1 MNIRVNRKR
10 YTTLNNTPVIDSNLS
25 AVSLGIYTYIM
36 SKPDNWSAHKNEIYK
51 RFAGATVKTSKNLID
66 NAFRE
71 LVASGYIVVT
81 TPRTVLDNGQVR
93 FNGKEYVFHE
103 EPQTFSK
110 DDNLGESRNPDIG
123 DSRCTKEVAHID
135 NIDLITN
142 TNKNIVKP
150 DLIERE
156 IKDFPPS
163 LEIEDI
169 EVDIKKPAP
178 KRKKKPTINLIW
190 PASFTPNV
198 INLLTEYMEMRKQIG
213 KAMTSQLAF
222 TKMVNACE
230 KIAIDYGGEAVLI
243 HSINSAIAAQW
254 LSIYPKPLNKPTNHT
269 NNGNQPNNLHIA
281 DRDLFDKLLTIK
293 CTLQNLRIYPKHL
306 DSLEG
311 EEKLKAMQM
320 ILETHKNKQNAI

>member
-1 MNIRVNRKR
+1 MKENRDFKGIWIPKEIWLSKELTLQEKVFLVEISSLDNEDGCFANNAYFADFFGISKTRVSIVINNLVEKKYITSTMFYKEGSKQILKRVLKVCYIGYARKVIDPIQEKFKDSN
-10 YTTLNNTPVIDSNLS
+10 TVNNTSIN
-25 AVSLGIYTYIM
+25 T
-36 SKPDNWSAHKNEIYK
+36 
-51 RFAGATVKTSKNLID
+51 
-66 NAFRE
+66 
-71 LVASGYIVVT
+71 
-81 TPRTVLDNGQVR
+81 
-93 FNGKEYVFHE
+93 FNKDKE
-103 EPQTFSK
+103 
-110 DDNLGESRNPDIG
+110 
-123 DSRCTKEVAHID
+123 
-135 NIDLITN
+135 
-142 TNKNIVKP
+142 
-150 DLIERE
+150 E

-163 LEIEDI
+163 LEKEDLD
-169 EVDIKKPAP
+169 VDIKKPAT
-178 KRKKKPTINLIW
+178 KRKKKPSINLIW
-190 PASFTPNV
+190 PASFTSNV

-230 KIAIDYGGEAVLI
+230 KIAIGYGGEAVLI

-311 EEKLKAMQM
+311 EEKLKAMQT
-320 ILETHKNKQNAI
+320 ILETHKNKQND